1 MKKTSVFRIIIA
13 LGIMA
18 GVFAYLIFG
27 LVNLQLVNGEEY
39 AESAGSTSLKT
50 IRTTGK
56 RGMITDA
63 DSVIL
68 AMTEDVYNVTFY
80 RSSAQGG
87 KQNYRN
93 FTRSIISAIDI
104 IEKNGGEICVEFVI
118 GRDEDGV
125 WQYQFGEGISES
137 SWNIRSEQWRSNHYL
152 TAAKYDDPAVAYEEL
167 YDRYQFAYLAEQ
179 EHIVVDEDTV
189 LKVMAIYNEMQMN
202 LFNSVPVVIAK
213 NVTYSTVSEI
223 EGRSMML
230 QGFDIEVG
238 SQRVYPRGTL
248 ASHII
253 GYVGPIS
260 SYETFN
266 SELKPQG
273 YTLADSI
280 GLDGVEYSMERE
292 LTENISTRS
301 GYRVMEKDNNGKLT
315 RELSSTEP
323 RDGNNVKLTIIA
335 SYQQAAERAIMDN
348 VNNTRNVQEAKL
360 ADAKWNETNK
370 DKLTDGTRDYETY
383 PLLLADT
390 GVLMVTDVK
399 TGNVLAMAQYPT
411 YDLNA
416 LIAGGEAAAEILTDE
431 RNVMMNYAIQQRAEP
446 GSTYKMV
453 TSLAALVNK
462 AITPVDTISDLG
474 PFMAYTKNENEA
486 PTCWIAKNLRYQH
499 ADQTIIQGLEHSCNY
514 FFYELGA
521 RLYGETGSNLLY
533 QYAVNM
539 GLTSKTGIELKGEAR
554 SLIGNQANLYDPSVS
569 LGEQRTWTPTLVA
582 AKIKQHLQTIGAS
595 NGISYNEDRLD
606 KCIKRMM
613 DMAVDY
619 GQDSWVSQLQI
630 ILMDEL
636 NMPREQAMKAA
647 VVSDIYIYLN
657 DIKWGGSLEIQ
668 TAIGQGITM
677 VTPAAMSRYIAA
689 LGNGGKVWNL
699 HIIDSVISPDGE
711 VISKTSPSLFNQLE
725 GVDAYLP
732 YIRQGMKGVVDDSGT
747 AKKYF
752 KNWPYQDEIWAKT
765 GTSQITRGKI
775 KLDLENNSWFCALTP
790 FSTDAEIAV
799 ICFIPNGF
807 SGGEGSLAVKEFV
820 GWWMNEREK
829 NTGDI
834 TVVSGNQ
841 LMP

>member
-1 MKKTSVFRIIIA
+1 MKKSSIFRNVIA
-13 LGIMA
+13 LIVMA
-18 GVFAYLIFG
+18 GMFAYLIYG
-27 LVNLQLVNGEEY
+27 LANLQLVKGEEY
-39 AESAGSTSLKT
+39 ADQAGSTSLKT

-87 KQNYRN
+87 AANYQK
-93 FTRSIISAIDI
+93 FTESILTAIDI
-104 IEKNGGEICVEFVI
+104 IEKYGGEICVNFVI
-118 GRDEDGV
+118 ARDEDGA
-125 WQYQFGEGISES
+125 WQYQFGEGISEA
-137 SWNIRSEQWRSNHYL
+137 SWNIRSNQWRSNHYL
-152 TAAKYDDPAVAYEEL
+152 TSAKFDDATTAYEEL
-167 YDRYQFAYLAEQ
+167 YKRYQFDAVAQKLGRT
-179 EHIVVDEDTV
+179 IDEATV

-202 LFNSVPVVIAK
+202 LFNSVPVVVAK
-213 NVTYSTVSEI
+213 NVSYSTVSEI

-230 QGFDIEVG
+230 DGFDIEVG
-238 SQRVYPRGTL
+238 SQRVYPRGSL

-260 SYETFN
+260 SYETYN

-273 YTLADSI
+273 YALADTI
-280 GLDGVEYSMERE
+280 GLDGVEYTMERE
-292 LTENISTRS
+292 LTENISLRAGS
-301 GYRVMEKDNNGKLT
+301 RVMEKDNNGKLT

-335 SYQQAAERAIMDN
+335 SYQQAAERAIEDN
-348 VNNTRNVQEAKL
+348 VRSTRSVQERKL
-360 ADAKWNETNK
+360 ANPQWLENNRSKIAD
-370 DKLTDGTRDYETY
+370 RDWEEFN
-383 PLLLADT
+383 LLLAET
-390 GVLMVTDVK
+390 GVLMVLDVK

-416 LIAGGEAAAEILTDE
+416 LIAGGDAAAEILTDE

-453 TSLAALVNK
+453 TALAALVNK
-462 AITPVDTISDLG
+462 AITPVDKISDG
-474 PFMAYTKNENEA
+474 GAFTRYTHNENEA

-499 ADQTIIQGLEHSCNY
+499 NDQTVIQGLANSCNY
-514 FFYELGA
+514 FFYEIA
-521 RLYGETGSNLLY
+521 SRLYGDTGSNLLY

-554 SLIGNQANLYDPSVS
+554 SLVGNQANLYDPSVS

-582 AKIKQHLQTIGAS
+582 AKIKQHLQGVGAT
-595 NGISYNEDRLD
+595 NGISYNEERLN

-613 DMAVDY
+613 DMAVETA
-619 GQDSWVSQLQI
+619 QDRWVSSLQV

-636 NMPREQAMKAA
+636 NMPRETAMKAA
-647 VVSDIYIYLN
+647 VVSDIYNYLN

-699 HIIDSVISPDGE
+699 HIIDSVISPEGE

-732 YIRQGMKGVVDDSGT
+732 YIREGMKGVVDDSGT
-747 AKKYF
+747 AGKHVRGWKYR
-752 KNWPYQDEIWAKT
+752 YEIWAKT
-765 GTSQITRGKI
+765 GTSQITRGKVKI
-775 KLDLENNSWFCALTP
+775 DLENNAWFCSLAP
-790 FSTDAEIAV
+790 FSTDAEIAM

-807 SGGEGSLAVKEFV
+807 SGGECSVAVKEFV
-820 GWWMNEREK
+820 TWWMGEREK
-829 NTGDI
+829 TTGDV
-834 TVVSGNQ
+834 TVVGGNQ